1 MPSDSAPTTP
11 VEAAGRS
18 APPQRRDGEHR
29 FERPVWPPPGPRR
42 VAADFGALYAAN
54 GVVAAVFSMTGP
66 AAVILAEGTRGGL
79 SQAEIASWIFGVF
92 FLNGLLTILACWLY
106 RQPLAFFWTIPGT
119 VVVGTSLNHLS
130 WPEVVGAYVVTGVLI
145 LVLGLTGS
153 VRRVMSWLPMPIVMA
168 MVAGVFLT
176 FGTDLVRAVEGQA
189 VLAVPMVAAF
199 LLLSAHAHVG
209 RWMPP
214 VLGALLVGAVAVA
227 VAGDVRAVPGAG
239 WLAAPVVQAPQWSS
253 GAMLELVVPLAIT
266 VLVVQNGQGMAV
278 LTDAGHRPPMNIAT
292 VLCGVWS
299 LLASVVGAVSTCL
312 TGPTN
317 ALLTASGCRARR
329 YTSGILCGVL
339 AVVFGLL
346 APGFVRMMTA
356 MPEAFVAALG
366 GLAMLPALRSAFTA
380 AFGSA
385 CTFGALVSFLVTV
398 ADVQLLNVG
407 SAFWGL
413 LAGLAVSRLLEPA
426 DFRRA
431 TTAPPTSG

>member
-1 MPSDSAPTTP
+1 MPSDSAPTP
-11 VEAAGRS
+11 RAEVAGRS
-18 APPQRRDGEHR
+18 VLPQRKDGEHR
-29 FERPVWPPPGPRR
+29 FERPVWPPLGPRR
-42 VAADFGALYAAN
+42 VAEDFGALYAAN

-66 AAVILAEGTRGGL
+66 VAVILAEGARGGL

-92 FLNGLLTILACWLY
+92 FLNGLLTMLACWFY

-119 VVVGTSLNHLS
+119 VVVGTSLNHLT
-130 WPEVVGAYVVTGVLI
+130 WPEVIGAYVVTGVLI
-145 LVLGLTGS
+145 LFLGLTGS
-153 VRRVMSWLPMPIVMA
+153 VHRVMSWLPMPIVMA
-168 MVAGVFLT
+168 MVAGVFLK

-199 LLLSAHAHVG
+199 LLLSAHANVG

-253 GAMLELVVPLAIT
+253 GAMLELVVPLTIT

-278 LTDAGHRPPMNIAT
+278 LTAAGHRPPMNIAT
-292 VLCGVWS
+292 VACGVWS

-317 ALLTASGCRARR
+317 ALLTASGRR
-329 YTSGILCGVL
+329 TRQYTSGILCGLL

-366 GLAMLPALRSAFTA
+366 GLAMLPALRSAFTS
-380 AFGSA
+380 AFSSG
-385 CTFGALVSFLVTV
+385 CTFGALVSFLVTI
-398 ADVQLLNVG
+398 ADVQLLNIG

-413 LAGLAVSRLLEPA
+413 LAGLVVSRLLEPA
-426 DFRRA
+426 DFRQA
-431 TTAPPTSG
+431 TTAPS